1 MSVAIWWGMLAS
13 ATLFAGQALA
23 RPLAASPRVTG
34 LIMGFGGG
42 TLLSAI
48 AYELV
53 PESHIHTGTVDA
65 VKTAAWLLVGA
76 LAYYAGDRLLEG
88 RGGADRG
95 QIKPSAEAGSGKAMF
110 LGALLDGIPEAFI
123 LGLGLAVGG
132 AISWA
137 FLVAV
142 ALSNI
147 PQGVAGTTGLKAA
160 GYRDGRIFAMWAALA
175 IASGL
180 AAGFGFWVADKAPDA
195 GLGANA
201 FAAGA
206 LLMMLA
212 DSMIPQAYE
221 HGGRTVGL
229 LTVLGFLCAA
239 ALSVAQ

>member
-1 MSVAIWWGMLAS
+1 MGAAIWWGLLAS
-13 ATLFAGQALA
+13 ATLYVGQLLA
-23 RPLAASPRVTG
+23 RPLARSARVTG
-34 LIMGFGGG
+34 LIMGFGAG

-53 PESHIHTGTVDA
+53 PESSIVNG
-65 VKTAAWLLVGA
+65 VKVAAWLAVGA
-76 LAYYAGDRLLEG
+76 LVYYVSDRVLDRRGGGDRS
-88 RGGADRG
+88 
-95 QIKPSAEAGSGKAMF
+95 QIRPSAESSSGKAMF

-132 AISWA
+132 QISWA
-137 FLVAV
+137 FLIAV

-147 PQGVAGTTGLKAA
+147 PQGIAGTNGLAA
-160 GYRDGRIFAMWAALA
+160 FGYSQRRIALMWTALTV
-175 IASGL
+175 ASGL
-180 AAGFGFWVADKAPDA
+180 AAGFGFWTADKAPQV

-212 DSMIPQAYE
+212 DSMIPEAYQ
-221 HGGRTVGL
+221 HGGRAVGL

>member
-1 MSVAIWWGMLAS
+1 MTAAIWWGVLAS

-23 RPLAASPRVTG
+23 RPLARSPRVTG
-34 LIMGFGGG
+34 LIMGFGAG

-53 PESHIHTGTVDA
+53 PESNIGNGTTDA
-65 VKTAAWLLVGA
+65 IKIAAWLLVGA
-76 LAYYAGDRLLEG
+76 LAYYLGDQLLDG
-88 RGGADRG
+88 RGGSVRG
-95 QIKPSAEAGSGKAMF
+95 QIRPSTGAGSGKAMF

-123 LGLGLAVGG
+123 IGLGLAAGG
-132 AISWA
+132 SISWA
-137 FLVAV
+137 FLLAV

-147 PQGVAGTTGLKAA
+147 PQGVAGTTGLKSA
-160 GYRDGRIFAMWAALA
+160 GVRDLRIFAMWTSLT

-180 AAGFGFWVADKAPDA
+180 AAGLGFWVADKAPGA

-212 DSMIPQAYE
+212 DSMIPEAYE
-221 HGGRTVGL
+221 HGGRAVGL
-229 LTVLGFLCAA
+229 LTVLGFLTAA

>member
-1 MSVAIWWGMLAS
+1 MSAAIWWGILAS
-13 ATLFAGQALA
+13 ATLFVGQALA
-23 RPLAASPRVTG
+23 RPLANSPRITG
-34 LIMGFGGG
+34 SIMGFGAG

-53 PESHIHTGTVDA
+53 PESNIDNGMTDA
-65 VKTAAWLLVGA
+65 IKIAVWLLVGA
-76 LAYYAGDRLLEG
+76 LAYYVGDRLLDR
-88 RGGADRG
+88 RGGSVRT
-95 QIKPSAEAGSGKAMF
+95 QIRPSAESSSGMAMF

-123 LGLGLAVGG
+123 IGLGLALGG
-132 AISWA
+132 TISVS

-147 PQGVAGTTGLKAA
+147 PQGVAGTTGLKSA
-160 GYRDGRIFAMWAALA
+160 GYRDRRIFTMWASLTV
-175 IASGL
+175 ASGL
-180 AAGFGFWVADKAPDA
+180 AAGFGYWVADKTPNA

-212 DSMIPQAYE
+212 DSMIPEAYQ

-229 LTVLGFLCAA
+229 FTVLGFLCAA